1 MTAKGRWMM
10 NKQETME
17 KGKDLFCQVWYRKWE
32 LLHRGWDLLLKGIVA
47 FAFLSSILM
56 LGISAWD
63 SITAPENGTAVEDYE
78 EPDALIWKSIVGL
91 NQKTGNVVY
100 IGMTISKEKA
110 IKLAQ
115 ENANN
120 FNHQVA
126 EKRADFEA
134 GITAKIPKAFR
145 TPVDVYWCPK
155 ENALFI
161 VPRGMKVDAEYEK
174 IQLDE

>member
-10 NKQETME
+10 KETIE
-17 KGKDLFCQVWYRKWE
+17 KGRDILNQVWYRKWE
-32 LLHRGWDLLLKGIVA
+32 LAEYGWKFLLKGIFA
-47 FAFLSSILM
+47 FAILSSILM

-63 SITAPENGTAVEDYE
+63 NITAPENGTAVEAYE
-78 EPDALIWKSIVGL
+78 DPDSLIWKSIVGL

-100 IGMTISKEKA
+100 IGMTISREKA
-110 IKLAQ
+110 IKLAKD
-115 ENANN
+115 NANN

-155 ENALFI
+155 ESSLFI

>member
-1 MTAKGRWMM
+1 MKETIEKGRDIL
-10 NKQETME
+10 N
-17 KGKDLFCQVWYRKWE
+17 QVWYRKWE
-32 LLHRGWDLLLKGIVA
+32 LAEHGWKFLLKGIFA
-47 FAFLSSILM
+47 FAILSSIVM

-63 SITAPENGTAVEDYE
+63 RITAPENGTAVEAYE

-91 NQKTGNVVY
+91 NKETGSVVY
-100 IGMTISKEKA
+100 IGITISKEQA
-110 IKLAQ
+110 IQMAKD
-115 ENANN
+115 NGNN

-134 GITAKIPKAFR
+134 GITAKVPKAFEK
-145 TPVDVYWCPK
+145 PVDIYWAPK
-155 ENALFI
+155 EKALFI